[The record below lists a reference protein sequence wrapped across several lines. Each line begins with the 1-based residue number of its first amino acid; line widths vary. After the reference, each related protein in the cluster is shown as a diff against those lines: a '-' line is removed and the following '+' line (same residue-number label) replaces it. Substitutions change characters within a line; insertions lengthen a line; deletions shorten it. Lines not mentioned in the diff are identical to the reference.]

1 MSAPDS
7 AAVVM
12 TGINLVLA
20 ASLLAVIIWRVGNKT
35 AAGSLIVGA
44 GAGFA
49 LAVALGQL
57 GRSAGTPPDSLEKR
71 IAGVES
77 NIAELSHQIK
87 DTQETI
93 RKQNASFESRLSN
106 VENNV
111 HHQVSEVNNFVK
123 QIVVINN
130 LKTEPPPPPPPPP
143 PPAAAAAKITIAS
156 MSVAP
161 DPDRR
166 HKGKRIVYLTLRT
179 VGSLPAVVTSADI
192 SFCPGSDAGQ
202 RSSENCPRADN
213 NPDCPSHNF
222 LCEGYQIG
230 GQPSLRRYATIPDK
244 YFKDKNTSP
253 FRVHIELIKCTVD
266 PGSADPKPC
275 DTTLIGVP
283 MEPRIGATLTGD
295 LTVRPAK
302 LG

>member
-35 AAGSLIVGA
+35 ASGSLIVGA
-44 GAGFA
+44 GVGFA

-77 NIAELSHQIK
+77 NITELSQRIK
-87 DTQETI
+87 DTRETI
-93 RKQNASFESRLSN
+93 HKQNASLENHLSN

-111 HHQVSEVNNFVK
+111 HHEVSEVNNFFK
-123 QIVVINN
+123 QIVVMNN
-130 LKTEPPPPPPPPP
+130 LKTEPPPPPQPR
-143 PPAAAAAKITIAS
+143 AEANITIAS

-166 HKGKRIVYLTLRT
+166 HKGKRVLYLTLRT
-179 VGSLPAVVTSADI
+179 VGSSPAVVTSADI

-202 RSSENCPRADN
+202 QSSENCARADN
-213 NPDCPSHNF
+213 NADCPSHNF

-253 FRVHIELIKCTVD
+253 FRVHIELIKCTAD

-275 DTTLIGVP
+275 DTTLISVP
-283 MEPRIGATLTGD
+283 MEPRIGAPLTGD